1 MEIFA
6 RWAKIVLPAFRQAV
20 AARNT
25 QKVDYLRSHMAKASK
40 LSEVARLAGV
50 SPITASRA
58 IRGTGYVS
66 EGARTRI
73 MEAARQLNYT
83 PDMLA
88 RRMRGEKSKLIGV
101 FLNNYGPVVLH
112 ELVRAIG
119 EHARRRD
126 YDLLLFNA
134 DRFDSPER
142 MTTCATLSQLCDGL
156 LLIMP
161 TSDDGFLDAV
171 ERQQLSCAAV
181 CFDARQLAMPS
192 IVLENHAGARTA
204 VDHLLGLGHRR
215 IGFIAG
221 SNRTGQSGER
231 QRGYVDALAAAGI
244 PFDPALV
251 VDGAFNQPGGFAA
264 AGQLLALPAPPT
276 AIFAANDEMAFGAI
290 DAVAS
295 RGLKVPD
302 DVSVVGFDDI
312 PTARH
317 VFPRLTTIRQPYDAL
332 SARAVD
338 EVVAMIEGR
347 PPAAARI
354 VFPTELVVRDST
366 APRRA

>member
-1 MEIFA
+1 
-6 RWAKIVLPAFRQAV
+6 
-20 AARNT
+20 
-25 QKVDYLRSHMAKASK
+25 MAKASK

-50 SPITASRA
+50 APITASRA

-66 EGARTRI
+66 DAARERI
-73 MEAARQLNYT
+73 MQAAAQLHYT
-83 PDMLA
+83 PDLLA
-88 RRMRGEKSKLIGV
+88 RRMRGDKSRLIGV

-119 EHARRRD
+119 EQARKRD

-142 MTTCATLSQLCDGL
+142 MPTCATLAKLCDGL
-156 LLIMP
+156 LLVMP
-161 TSDDGFLDAV
+161 TADDRFLDTI
-171 ERQQLSCAAV
+171 ERQQLCCALV
-181 CFDARQLAMPS
+181 CFDARQLALPS
-192 IVLENHAGARTA
+192 IVLENRAGARAA
-204 VDHLLGLGHRR
+204 VEHLLGLGHRR

-221 SNRTGQSGER
+221 SARTGQSGER
-231 QRGYVDALAAAGI
+231 ERGYIDALAAAGI
-244 PFDPALV
+244 AHDPALV
-251 VDGAFNQPGGFAA
+251 IDGAFSQPGGFAA
-264 AGQLLALPAPPT
+264 AQRLLDLAAPPS

-295 RGLKVPD
+295 RGLKVPQ

-312 PTARH
+312 STASY
-317 VFPRLTTIRQPYDAL
+317 VFPRLTTMRQPYDAL
-332 SARAVD
+332 AERAVA

-354 VFPTELVVRDST
+354 GFATELVVRDSSGPART
-366 APRRA
+366 